1 MYENIIADHSKS
13 HKRTQ
18 TNIINQ
24 PYVNWTMSDDVFP
37 NIQRKYSLRKRELG
51 KQHMKGF
58 QMALKNPDAYKL
70 VC

>member
-1 MYENIIADHSKS
+1 MLIIQNHIKGL
-13 HKRTQ
+13 KRTLS
-18 TNIINQ
+18 TNLMS
-24 PYVNWTMSDDVFP
+24 MSDDVFP